1 MRSTNPFA
9 LWRWESLLENS
20 SDIGAGFIR
29 TLQVAVLALLLALV
43 IGVVVGTMSTAK
55 GRLPRAVARIYVEMF
70 QNIPLVIQIFFM
82 YNGLAMAG
90 LVLSEFTIGV
100 VGVGMYHGAY
110 IAEVVRAGILAV
122 PKGQEEAAYSEGF
135 NYIQTMRYVILPQ
148 MVKIIL
154 PPLTNQAVN
163 LIKNTSVLAI
173 IAGADLMY
181 VADSYASYSLNYGPA
196 YAVAGLLYFLLCFP
210 LATFARKY
218 EQKLK
223 DNDYGCCQ
231 RWRRYSGGD
240 GMMESIRT
248 VFTPSNVSF
257 MMEGLKLA
265 LLISVGV
272 VILSIH
278 LRYGIGP
285 VA

>member
-100 VGVGMYHGAY
+100 VGVGMYLGAY

-223 DNDYGCCQ
+223 DND
-231 RWRRYSGGD
+231 
-240 GMMESIRT
+240 T
-248 VFTPSNVSF
+248 VVVN
-257 MMEGLKLA
+257 
-265 LLISVGV
+265 VGV
-272 VILSIH
+272 DIPEVME
-278 LRYGIGP
+278 
-285 VA
+285 

>member
-135 NYIQTMRYVILPQ
+135 NYIQTMRYVILAQ

-154 PPLTNQAVN
+154 PPLPNQAVN

-223 DNDYGCCQ
+223 DND
-231 RWRRYSGGD
+231 
-240 GMMESIRT
+240 T
-248 VFTPSNVSF
+248 VVVN
-257 MMEGLKLA
+257 
-265 LLISVGV
+265 VGV
-272 VILSIH
+272 DIPEVME
-278 LRYGIGP
+278 
-285 VA
+285 

>member
-196 YAVAGLLYFLLCFP
+196 YAVAGVLYFLLCFP

-223 DNDYGCCQ
+223 DNDSVVVNLGV
-231 RWRRYSGGD
+231 D
-240 GMMESIRT
+240 IPEVME
-248 VFTPSNVSF
+248 
-257 MMEGLKLA
+257 
-265 LLISVGV
+265 
-272 VILSIH
+272 
-278 LRYGIGP
+278 
-285 VA
+285 

>member
-29 TLQVAVLALLLALV
+29 TLQVAVLALLLAL
-43 IGVVVGTMSTAK
+43 IIWVVVGTMSTAK

-223 DNDYGCCQ
+223 DND
-231 RWRRYSGGD
+231 
-240 GMMESIRT
+240 T
-248 VFTPSNVSF
+248 VVVN
-257 MMEGLKLA
+257 
-265 LLISVGV
+265 VGV
-272 VILSIH
+272 DIPEVME
-278 LRYGIGP
+278 
-285 VA
+285 

>member
-29 TLQVAVLALLLALV
+29 TLQVAVLALLLALI

-154 PPLTNQAVN
+154 SPLTNQAVN

-223 DNDYGCCQ
+223 DNDSVVVNLGV
-231 RWRRYSGGD
+231 D
-240 GMMESIRT
+240 IPEVME
-248 VFTPSNVSF
+248 
-257 MMEGLKLA
+257 
-265 LLISVGV
+265 
-272 VILSIH
+272 
-278 LRYGIGP
+278 
-285 VA
+285 

>member
-70 QNIPLVIQIFFM
+70 QNIPLLIQIFFM

-100 VGVGMYHGAY
+100 VGVGIYHGAY

-223 DNDYGCCQ
+223 DND
-231 RWRRYSGGD
+231 
-240 GMMESIRT
+240 T
-248 VFTPSNVSF
+248 VVVN
-257 MMEGLKLA
+257 
-265 LLISVGV
+265 VGV
-272 VILSIH
+272 DIPEVME
-278 LRYGIGP
+278 
-285 VA
+285 

>member
-29 TLQVAVLALLLALV
+29 TLQVAVLALLLALI

-70 QNIPLVIQIFFM
+70 QNIPLVILIFFM

-122 PKGQEEAAYSEGF
+122 PKGQEEAAHSEGF
-135 NYIQTMRYVILPQ
+135 NYIQTMRYIILPQ

-218 EQKLK
+218 EEKLK
-223 DNDYGCCQ
+223 NND
-231 RWRRYSGGD
+231 
-240 GMMESIRT
+240 T
-248 VFTPSNVSF
+248 VVVN
-257 MMEGLKLA
+257 
-265 LLISVGV
+265 VGV
-272 VILSIH
+272 DLPEVME
-278 LRYGIGP
+278 
-285 VA
+285 

>member
-70 QNIPLVIQIFFM
+70 QNIPLLIQIFFM

-100 VGVGMYHGAY
+100 VGVGIYHGAY

-181 VADSYASYSLNYGPA
+181 VADSYASSSLNYGPA

-223 DNDYGCCQ
+223 DND
-231 RWRRYSGGD
+231 S
-240 GMMESIRT
+240 
-248 VFTPSNVSF
+248 VVVN
-257 MMEGLKLA
+257 
-265 LLISVGV
+265 VGV
-272 VILSIH
+272 DIPEVME
-278 LRYGIGP
+278 
-285 VA
+285 

>member
-173 IAGADLMY
+173 IAGAGLMY

-223 DNDYGCCQ
+223 DNDSVVVNLGV
-231 RWRRYSGGD
+231 D
-240 GMMESIRT
+240 IPEVME
-248 VFTPSNVSF
+248 
-257 MMEGLKLA
+257 
-265 LLISVGV
+265 
-272 VILSIH
+272 
-278 LRYGIGP
+278 
-285 VA
+285 

>member
-196 YAVAGLLYFLLCFP
+196 YAVAGLRYFLLCFP

-223 DNDYGCCQ
+223 DND
-231 RWRRYSGGD
+231 
-240 GMMESIRT
+240 T
-248 VFTPSNVSF
+248 VVVN
-257 MMEGLKLA
+257 
-265 LLISVGV
+265 VGV
-272 VILSIH
+272 DIPEVME
-278 LRYGIGP
+278 
-285 VA
+285 

>member
-20 SDIGAGFIR
+20 SDIGAGFVR

-135 NYIQTMRYVILPQ
+135 NYIQTMRYIILPQ

-223 DNDYGCCQ
+223 NNDTVVVNVVV
-231 RWRRYSGGD
+231 D
-240 GMMESIRT
+240 IPEVME
-248 VFTPSNVSF
+248 
-257 MMEGLKLA
+257 
-265 LLISVGV
+265 
-272 VILSIH
+272 
-278 LRYGIGP
+278 
-285 VA
+285 

>member
-90 LVLSEFTIGV
+90 LLLSEFTIGV

-223 DNDYGCCQ
+223 DND
-231 RWRRYSGGD
+231 
-240 GMMESIRT
+240 T
-248 VFTPSNVSF
+248 VVVN
-257 MMEGLKLA
+257 
-265 LLISVGV
+265 VGV
-272 VILSIH
+272 DIPEVME
-278 LRYGIGP
+278 
-285 VA
+285 

>member
-223 DNDYGCCQ
+223 DND
-231 RWRRYSGGD
+231 
-240 GMMESIRT
+240 T
-248 VFTPSNVSF
+248 VVVN
-257 MMEGLKLA
+257 
-265 LLISVGV
+265 VGV
-272 VILSIH
+272 DITEVME
-278 LRYGIGP
+278 
-285 VA
+285 

>member
-196 YAVAGLLYFLLCFP
+196 YAVAGFTSCF
-210 LATFARKY
+210 
-218 EQKLK
+218 
-223 DNDYGCCQ
+223 
-231 RWRRYSGGD
+231 
-240 GMMESIRT
+240 
-248 VFTPSNVSF
+248 VSR
-257 MMEGLKLA
+257 LQ
-265 LLISVGV
+265 
-272 VILSIH
+272 H
-278 LRYGIGP
+278 LRGNTSKN
-285 VA
+285 

>member
-70 QNIPLVIQIFFM
+70 QNIPLVIQIFLM

-223 DNDYGCCQ
+223 DND
-231 RWRRYSGGD
+231 
-240 GMMESIRT
+240 T
-248 VFTPSNVSF
+248 VVVN
-257 MMEGLKLA
+257 
-265 LLISVGV
+265 VGV
-272 VILSIH
+272 DIPEVME
-278 LRYGIGP
+278 
-285 VA
+285 

>member
-1 MRSTNPFA
+1 MAVRH
-9 LWRWESLLENS
+9 LKRESLLENS

-223 DNDYGCCQ
+223 DND
-231 RWRRYSGGD
+231 
-240 GMMESIRT
+240 T
-248 VFTPSNVSF
+248 VVVN
-257 MMEGLKLA
+257 
-265 LLISVGV
+265 VGV
-272 VILSIH
+272 DIPEVME
-278 LRYGIGP
+278 
-285 VA
+285 

>member
-196 YAVAGLLYFLLCFP
+196 YAVAVLLYFLLCFP

-223 DNDYGCCQ
+223 DNDSVVVNLGV
-231 RWRRYSGGD
+231 D
-240 GMMESIRT
+240 IPEVME
-248 VFTPSNVSF
+248 
-257 MMEGLKLA
+257 
-265 LLISVGV
+265 
-272 VILSIH
+272 
-278 LRYGIGP
+278 
-285 VA
+285 

>member
-90 LVLSEFTIGV
+90 LVLREFTIGV

-223 DNDYGCCQ
+223 DNDSVVVNLGV
-231 RWRRYSGGD
+231 D
-240 GMMESIRT
+240 IPEVME
-248 VFTPSNVSF
+248 
-257 MMEGLKLA
+257 
-265 LLISVGV
+265 
-272 VILSIH
+272 
-278 LRYGIGP
+278 
-285 VA
+285 

>member
-9 LWRWESLLENS
+9 LWRWESLFENS

-223 DNDYGCCQ
+223 DNDSVVVNLGV
-231 RWRRYSGGD
+231 D
-240 GMMESIRT
+240 IPEVME
-248 VFTPSNVSF
+248 
-257 MMEGLKLA
+257 
-265 LLISVGV
+265 
-272 VILSIH
+272 
-278 LRYGIGP
+278 
-285 VA
+285 

>member
-223 DNDYGCCQ
+223 DND
-231 RWRRYSGGD
+231 
-240 GMMESIRT
+240 T
-248 VFTPSNVSF
+248 VVVN
-257 MMEGLKLA
+257 
-265 LLISVGV
+265 VGV
-272 VILSIH
+272 DIPEVM
-278 LRYGIGP
+278 
-285 VA
+285 

>member
-223 DNDYGCCQ
+223 DND
-231 RWRRYSGGD
+231 S
-240 GMMESIRT
+240 
-248 VFTPSNVSF
+248 VVVN
-257 MMEGLKLA
+257 
-265 LLISVGV
+265 VGV
-272 VILSIH
+272 DIPEVME
-278 LRYGIGP
+278 
-285 VA
+285 

>member
-110 IAEVVRAGILAV
+110 IAEVVRAGILAI
-122 PKGQEEAAYSEGF
+122 PKGQEEAAHSEGF
-135 NYIQTMRYVILPQ
+135 NYIQTMRYIILPQ

-218 EQKLK
+218 EEKLK
-223 DNDYGCCQ
+223 NND
-231 RWRRYSGGD
+231 
-240 GMMESIRT
+240 T
-248 VFTPSNVSF
+248 VVVN
-257 MMEGLKLA
+257 
-265 LLISVGV
+265 VGV
-272 VILSIH
+272 DLPEVME
-278 LRYGIGP
+278 
-285 VA
+285 